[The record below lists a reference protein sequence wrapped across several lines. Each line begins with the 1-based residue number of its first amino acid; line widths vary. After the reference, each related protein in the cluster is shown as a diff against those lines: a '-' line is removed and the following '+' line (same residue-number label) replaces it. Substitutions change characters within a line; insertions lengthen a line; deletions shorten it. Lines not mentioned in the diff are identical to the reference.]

1 MPQQFWHGGLN
12 LAPNL
17 VPEMVEASDIEHATS
32 LECQSESTETT
43 QQWRMYT
50 AQCLQ
55 EFAISKYFRSCIY
68 LQSYPKLINKGKC

>member
-12 LAPNL
+12 LEPNL

-55 EFAISKYFRSCIY
+55 ES
-68 LQSYPKLINKGKC
+68 LQSQSTSEAVYTCRAIQS